1 MAFQTEYLFDELKLP
16 GLGEGCLLYGQATL
30 EDNGD
35 GDFVITSIVLG
46 YGKGLKRT
54 LPMPKPIGWNSFDQ
68 MLCEK
73 ILAVLYDDKTVD
85 GRHCAQEWADE
96 LEQSKQPDPDAAR
109 DARIDDLA
117 YFGGHSSVA
126 RLERLLRPVGE

>member
-1 MAFQTEYLFDELKLP
+1 MAFQTTYDFEELKLP

-35 GDFVITSIVLG
+35 GDFVMTKIVLD
-46 YGKGLKRT
+46 GKFT
-54 LPMPKPIGWNSFDQ
+54 LPMPSKTGDNSFRQ
-68 MLCEK
+68 LMCLQ
-73 ILAVLYDDKTVD
+73 IMNVLYDDKTVD

-96 LEQSKQPDPDAAR
+96 LVSSKQPDPDLLR

-126 RLERLLRPVGE
+126 RLERLLRVVE

>member
-16 GLGEGCLLYGQATL
+16 GLCEGCLLYGRATL

-35 GDFVITSIVLG
+35 GEFVITSIVLD
-46 YGKGLKRT
+46 GKFT
-54 LPMPKPIGWNSFDQ
+54 LPMPSKTGDNSFRQ
-68 MLCEK
+68 LLCMQ
-73 ILAVLYDDKTVD
+73 IMAVLYDDKTVD

-96 LEQSKQPDPDAAR
+96 LEQSKQPDPDLAR

-126 RLERLLRPVGE
+126 RLERLLRPAGE